1 MSTDWSQEVSPPR
14 HVHTWAVLIVAL
26 LFPAVLLTLAV
37 ERLWTPLQHEYLLT
51 YLFTARGGTNQYRL
65 LVVNYPHNRKLLA
78 SDDDVEPTVP
88 PPGIPAQTAIPFA
101 LTKAA
106 RTRGAQSLEWSY
118 NEFDNTKL
126 HDQLANLI
134 YDGQTVWDLCR
145 RAFHFDL
152 AFLLML
158 PWAIVQDRKAIR
170 QLREGRVRQ
179 GPIRVTRAEFNKLK
193 LSDGV
198 GFAANAPLTVRE
210 RLSKHPQRHMV
221 RIPRRE
227 EQSHLLVLG
236 DSGTGK
242 SSLIRQ
248 LLPQIRARG
257 ESAIVYDPALEFT
270 PQFYDPGQ
278 GDLILNPVDERMPY
292 WTPSDEVS
300 YAPDALILANS
311 LFPDKPHENPV
322 FTEAARSIFAFLL
335 ARYKPT
341 PELLTYWMRHFEEI
355 DRRLEG
361 TAFAR
366 FVAPTAGGQRAA
378 VQSTFN
384 QIAAAFRLLPMEQ
397 KGQGRWSATAW
408 SHERSGWL
416 FLPSRHEIRESL
428 RPLVSMWLDSLLL
441 RLMTSAEGG
450 ARPVWIIL
458 NELASLQRLPQLPTA
473 ITEARK
479 ANLRLVLGSQ
489 GRTQLE
495 ARYGVEAETI
505 LSQPMTKIFLRTS
518 EPRAAKWISETI
530 GSVEIER
537 LRESRTEP
545 MSRSFNNWKHKT
557 KTYHFD
563 RRIEPLVMD
572 SVIQGLPNLSGY
584 LKSQNLVAPVTFP
597 WVPPVRK
604 QRGFIPR
611 AMEAHT
617 PGESIVTQ
625 PPNRPQPTAEKAQE
639 REQSPQQTTIFD

>member
-1 MSTDWSQEVSPPR
+1 MSSEWSQEVSPPQP
-14 HVHTWAVLIVAL
+14 VLTWGVLIVLL
-26 LFPAVLLTLAV
+26 LFPAVVLTLVV
-37 ERLWTPLQHEYLLT
+37 ERLWTPLQHQYLLT
-51 YLFTARGGTNQYRL
+51 YLFTARGGTNHYRL
-65 LVVNYPHNRKLLA
+65 LVVNYPHNRTLLA

-88 PPGIPAQTAIPFA
+88 PPGIPPQTAIPFT

-106 RTRGAQSLEWSY
+106 HKRGAQSLEWLY

-126 HDQLANLI
+126 HDQLTNLI

-145 RAFHFDL
+145 RAVYCDL
-152 AFLLML
+152 AFLLLL
-158 PWAIVQDRKAIR
+158 PWAMAQDRKALR
-170 QLREGRVRQ
+170 QLQEGRVRQ
-179 GPIRVTRAEFNKLK
+179 GPVRVMRGEFNQLK

-198 GFAANAPLTVRE
+198 GFTTNDPLTIRE
-210 RLSKHPQRHMV
+210 RLWNHTQRHMV

-227 EQSHLLVLG
+227 EQSHLLLLG

-257 ESAIVYDPALEFT
+257 ESAIVYDPAMEFT

-292 WTPSDEVS
+292 WTPSDEVR
-300 YAPDALILANS
+300 YAPEALTVANS
-311 LFPDKPHENPV
+311 LFPDKPHENPF
-322 FTEAARSIFAFLL
+322 FTEAARSIFAYLL
-335 ARYKPT
+335 ARHKPT
-341 PELLTYWMRHFEEI
+341 PELLTYWMRNFEEI
-355 DRRLEG
+355 DQRLEG
-361 TAFAR
+361 TALAP

-384 QIAAAFRLLPMEQ
+384 QIAAAFRLLPTEQ

-408 SHERSGWL
+408 AHERDGWL

-428 RPLVSMWLDSLLL
+428 RPLVSLWLDSLLL

-458 NELASLQRLPQLPTA
+458 DELASLQRLPQLPTA

-479 ANLRLVLGSQ
+479 ANLRLVLGLQ

-495 ARYGVEAETI
+495 ARYGVEAETM
-505 LSQPMTKIFLRTS
+505 LSQPMTKVFLRTS
-518 EPRAAKWISETI
+518 EPRAAKWVSETI
-530 GSVEIER
+530 GNVEIER

-545 MSRSFNNWKHKT
+545 MSRSFDNWKHKS
-557 KTYHFD
+557 KTYHLE
-563 RRIEPLVMD
+563 RRVEPLVMD

-584 LKSQNLVAPVTFP
+584 LKSQNLVLPMSFP
-597 WVPPVRK
+597 WVPPERK

-611 AMEAHT
+611 PVDAHT
-617 PGESIVTQ
+617 AGESIAAQ
-625 PPNRPQPTAEKAQE
+625 PPNRAQKTEEKVQKCE
-639 REQSPQQTTIFD
+639 ESPQQSIFD